1 MFYVISTILAIGVV
15 LLIISFFM
23 SDRFDELES
32 EFEQFSISTMQDTY
46 QMKKKIEV
54 LEEEL
59 LTDGNLTSNMLRG
72 TDSEPRVIQRVIQ
85 LHQEGLSIVDIAQ
98 RTKLANS
105 DIQTI
110 ISNNQ

>member
-1 MFYVISTILAIGVV
+1 MIYVISTLFAVGVV

-23 SDRFDELES
+23 SDRFSELES

-46 QMKKKIEV
+46 QMKKKIEI

-59 LTDGNLTSNMLRG
+59 LTDGNLTSNLLKH

-85 LHQEGLSIVDIAQ
+85 LHEQGLSVVDIAH
-98 RTKLANS
+98 RTKLSNY

-110 ISNNQ
+110 ITNNQ

>member
-1 MFYVISTILAIGVV
+1 MMYVIGTLLAVGLV

-23 SDRFDELES
+23 SDRFSELES

-46 QMKKKIEV
+46 QIKKKIEI

-59 LTDGNLTSNMLRG
+59 LTDGNLSSNVLR
-72 TDSEPRVIQRVIQ
+72 TTESEPRVIQRVIQ
-85 LHQEGLSIVDIAQ
+85 LHKQGLSVVDIAQ
-98 RTKLANS
+98 RTNLSNY